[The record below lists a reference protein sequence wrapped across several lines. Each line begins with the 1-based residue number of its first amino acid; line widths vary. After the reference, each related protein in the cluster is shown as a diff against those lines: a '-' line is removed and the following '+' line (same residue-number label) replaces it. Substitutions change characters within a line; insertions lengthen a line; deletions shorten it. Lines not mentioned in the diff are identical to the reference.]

1 MGAGILLSTRAKE
14 REEVMATDLDEL
26 MLRLEE
32 EGYHKASAEDIDA
45 IIAAQRK
52 HRNLSSTEVRTAKAT
67 APKIT
72 LADIGLEPEIK
83 IRRI

>member
-1 MGAGILLSTRAKE
+1 
-14 REEVMATDLDEL
+14 MATDLDEL
-26 MLRLEE
+26 MIRLD
-32 EGYHKASAEDIDA
+32 EDGWHTATDDDLYS
-45 IIAAQRK
+45 IILAQRK
-52 HRNLSSTEVRTAKAT
+52 HRNLSSTEVRAAKAT